1 MENAITKFY
10 IGFKKDKLNT
20 EQQFRDFETDYL
32 GVKHKYGDLIDGE
45 TDKYIDDLYRANEV
59 LNNLHKEEN
68 FGSLGASI
76 KILRDHLNNKI
87 KGKDFDL
94 NVFFSII

>member
-45 TDKYIDDLYRANEV
+45 TDKYIDDLYRTNEV
-59 LNNLHKEEN
+59 LNNLHNDEN
-68 FGSLGASI
+68 FGSFEASI
-76 KILRDHLNNKI
+76 IRLRDHLGKKI
-87 KGKDFDL
+87 KEIK
-94 NVFFSII
+94 NKRN